1 MDNIDYRVEKRNLYE
16 DVAAKI
22 ESYIIQ
28 NAPQSGQKLPSENEL
43 ATNFGVSRPVIR
55 EALKLLKERQLIE
68 TRTGGGTYTSKPG
81 TQNLIDVIQR
91 MIQMECIDYTYVFD
105 MRLLL
110 EPYACRLAAQ
120 NHLTK
125 EKIDGLEKTIENMV
139 ANQHNTDQR
148 IYYDLQ
154 FHTLIAQYSNNP
166 LLATF
171 IQSMT
176 GLLTPIIRDALL
188 PAEGHMSGVEY
199 HKKLL
204 ETIQKG
210 ESDEAERLMREHL
223 QVSTQNYLKSLK
235 LKSDKSSSC
244 VPNTST

>member
-1 MDNIDYRVEKRNLYE
+1 MDRIDYRVEKRNLYE

-22 ESYIIQ
+22 ESFIIQ
-28 NAPQSGQKLPSENEL
+28 NAPQSGQKLPAEKEL
-43 ATNFGVSRPVIR
+43 AANFGVSRPVIR

-81 TQNLIDVIQR
+81 AQNLIDVIQR
-91 MIQMECIDYTYVFD
+91 MIQMDCIDYTHVFD

-120 NHLTK
+120 NHLSEDK
-125 EKIDGLEKTIENMV
+125 FSALSDTIENMIT
-139 ANQHNTDQR
+139 NQHNTEQR
-148 IYYDLQ
+148 IYHDLQ

-166 LLATF
+166 ILATF

-176 GLLTPIIRDALL
+176 GLLTPIIREALI

-199 HKKLL
+199 HKNLL
-204 ETIQKG
+204 KVLRKG
-210 ESDEAERLMREHL
+210 DGDEAERLMREHL
-223 QVSTQNYLKSLK
+223 QVSTQNYLKSRG
-235 LKSDKSSSC
+235 LKSD
-244 VPNTST
+244 